1 MTSEDTGTARTSL
14 PRPSAI
20 ERLTG
25 AVALLGGLL
34 SLALASLVVVSVLG
48 RWLISKPV
56 EGDFEFVKM
65 MTAVAVF
72 AFLPYAQVR
81 RANIIVDTF
90 TSWLS
95 ERATR
100 RIDALWDLVYAATMA
115 VLGYCLVLGTRDFIR
130 SGETTMMLQIALWPS
145 ILIATILCWLLVLAS
160 IATAYERLQGTP

>member
-1 MTSEDTGTARTSL
+1 MTAEDSETAGAMPL
-14 PRPSAI
+14 RPSAI

-34 SLALASLVVVSVLG
+34 SLALAILVVVSVLG

-95 ERATR
+95 GRVTR

-115 VLGYCLVLGTRDFIR
+115 VLGYCLVLGTRDYIR
-130 SGETTMMLQIALWPS
+130 SGETTMMLQIVLWPS
-145 ILIATILCWLLVLAS
+145 ILIATVLCWLLVLAS
-160 IATAYERLQGTP
+160 IATAYERLRGTP